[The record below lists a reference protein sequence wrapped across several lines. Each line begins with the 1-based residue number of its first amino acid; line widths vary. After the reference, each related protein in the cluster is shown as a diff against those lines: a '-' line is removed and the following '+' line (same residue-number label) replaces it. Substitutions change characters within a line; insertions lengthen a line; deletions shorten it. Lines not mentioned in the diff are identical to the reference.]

1 MFTYLTGFRA
11 AEVRPLHISGKTKE
25 CVIVTSA
32 TRKKGQAEV
41 LKLRE
46 WSTKLRVVIARQTD
60 APDAAPIPVHQL
72 RRPGVHT
79 VGYGVGMAGR
89 NVRMDR
95 VIRHQGGACTRSQ
108 ARGRAGIYPSLKEG
122 TESDEVRVRLPT
134 GRARTIFFTAEYP
147 AGSHPCQV

>member
-1 MFTYLTGFRA
+1 MSGPSHAARFRNLGCAAMFTYLTGFRA

-89 NVRMDR
+89 NVRW
-95 VIRHQGGACTRSQ
+95 IASFATKAAAAL
-108 ARGRAGIYPSLKEG
+108 ARKRAAELEYILSN
-122 TESDEVRVRLPT
+122 SS
-134 GRARTIFFTAEYP
+134 IFAVK
-147 AGSHPCQV
+147 A